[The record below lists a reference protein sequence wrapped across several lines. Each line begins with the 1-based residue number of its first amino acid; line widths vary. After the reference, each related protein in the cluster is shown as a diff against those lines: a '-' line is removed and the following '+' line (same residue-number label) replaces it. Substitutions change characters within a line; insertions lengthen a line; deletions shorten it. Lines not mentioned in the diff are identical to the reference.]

1 LNAYKNWRKSKM
13 NINQLLK
20 TQENVKTWAVAR
32 DFETGAFTDGQFNKL
47 IEEFGE
53 LAGGIAKDKP
63 NKLEVIKDS
72 VGDMLVV
79 LSNIYLI
86 EKMDFADVLKR
97 ANGIIK
103 RNNMKTDNAVLF
115 ISIAIG
121 KLANEVNLSY
131 PKNDFY
137 NMQVHSIN
145 FAVDI
150 IIGLNFV
157 CEEYKTTLEEC
168 YALAYEEI
176 KDRKGKMINGVFVK
190 SEDLASE

>member
-1 LNAYKNWRKSKM
+1 M

-137 NMQVHSIN
+137 NMKVHSIN

-157 CEEYKTTLEEC
+157 CEEYNTTLEEC

-176 KDRKGKMINGVFVK
+176 KDRKGKMKNGVFVK